1 MEHRAGAL
9 THREPPLID
18 YLLDTHFG
26 QYDQPIPSARLAQER
41 LAVLLDEA
49 KRCDRVGFDGVLV
62 PDRHGR
68 TETVAPAPLS
78 LLAVLARETE
88 KVELGTFSLVL
99 TLYPPMLVA
108 EEAVF
113 ADLLSGG
120 RLKLSV
126 SMGYH
131 PAYFRQMGVE
141 GKHRVSRFEEAV
153 DILKLAFAGERFS
166 YSGKRFQLD
175 DVVLT
180 PPPVRESGIPL
191 WFGGE
196 SPEMIT
202 RTALHADAW
211 ATGQSPLDRDVWLR
225 RVDSYRSQAAAAGR
239 PSRVVMMRDGFVA
252 SSFDEAARI
261 AGDALVGEQ
270 IFMLRQNKHRNKVFP
285 KPFES
290 ESDFTIENLR
300 DHFVMGSPDDCIES
314 ATRYFDDYDVDELVL
329 RFRFPLGPS
338 PAAVADCIDQF
349 GAEVLPHIRRST

>member
-1 MEHRAGAL
+1 M
-9 THREPPLID
+9 ID

-26 QYDQPIPSARLAQER
+26 EYGQAVPSPALAQER
-41 LAVLLDEA
+41 LAVLIDEA
-49 KRCDRVGFDGVLV
+49 KRCDRLGFDGVLV

-78 LLAVLARETE
+78 LLAVLATHTSRCD
-88 KVELGTFSLVL
+88 LGTFSLVL

-108 EEAVF
+108 EEATM

-120 RLKLSV
+120 RMKLSV

-131 PAYFRQMGVE
+131 PAYFRQFGIE
-141 GKHRVSRFEEAV
+141 GKQRVSRFEESV
-153 DILKLAFAGERFS
+153 DVLKAAFAGERFS

-180 PPPVRESGIPL
+180 PPPVRPGGIPL

-202 RTALHADAW
+202 RTALRADAW

-225 RVDSYRSQAAAAGR
+225 RVESYRSQAAAAGR
-239 PSRVVMMRDGFVA
+239 PSHVVMMRDGFVA
-252 SSFDEAARI
+252 ASYEEAARI

-270 IFMLRQNKHRNKVFP
+270 LFMLRQNQHRNKVFP
-285 KPFES
+285 AEFGS
-290 ESDFTIENLR
+290 EADFTIDKLR
-300 DHFVMGSPDDCIES
+300 HHFVMGSPDDCIES
-314 ATRYFDDYDVDELVL
+314 ANRYFQDYDVDELVL

-338 PAAVADCIDQF
+338 PAAVADCIERF
-349 GAEVLPHIRRST
+349 GAEVLPHIKRP